1 MNEHQD
7 EQYSR
12 RSPWWLS
19 LLGVIVLIAGAWYLI
34 RLIDQ
39 TEPEAERTQAA
50 KRTAMLVEVLTA
62 EKGNFQP
69 RITALGE
76 VRAAREVTLGS
87 RVSGEI
93 IERAENFVDGGL
105 VKAGEVVV
113 RLDPT
118 DYQKI
123 LARRESEHQQALADL
138 KLEKGQRKIA
148 ELDLELLEET
158 LEIKD
163 KDLALREPQLQSAQA
178 AVDLAAIAVE
188 QARLDFERTQIK
200 APFDAQVLTNRVEIG
215 AQISSGSE
223 VGRLVALD
231 EYWVIATVPM
241 ASLRLVDYSN
251 DENASVAE
259 IRNPEAWGAD
269 VVRTGKVV
277 RLLGS
282 LDNETRLARVVI
294 SIKDPLGREGGLP
307 PLILE
312 SLLDVAILG
321 NSISEVVRLPR
332 EYLRKNDTVWI
343 NEEGALSVREV
354 EVVFRD
360 KSFAYLSKGVE
371 AGEEI
376 VTTSLASVSEGAA
389 LRTKTSGDEK

>member
-231 EYWVIATVPM
+231 EY
-241 ASLRLVDYSN
+241 
-251 DENASVAE
+251 
-259 IRNPEAWGAD
+259 
-269 VVRTGKVV
+269 
-277 RLLGS
+277 
-282 LDNETRLARVVI
+282 
-294 SIKDPLGREGGLP
+294 
-307 PLILE
+307 
-312 SLLDVAILG
+312 
-321 NSISEVVRLPR
+321 
-332 EYLRKNDTVWI
+332 
-343 NEEGALSVREV
+343 
-354 EVVFRD
+354 
-360 KSFAYLSKGVE
+360 
-371 AGEEI
+371 
-376 VTTSLASVSEGAA
+376 
-389 LRTKTSGDEK
+389 

>member
-1 MNEHQD
+1 MDDNQHEED
-7 EQYSR
+7 NCGGR
-12 RSPWWLS
+12 WWIS
-19 LLGVIVLIAGAWYLI
+19 LLGCLVLIAGAWYLI

-50 KRTAMLVEVLTA
+50 KRTAMLVQVLKA
-62 EKGNFQP
+62 EKGDFQP
-69 RITALGE
+69 RISALGE
-76 VRAAREVTLGS
+76 VRAAREVTLGA

-105 VKAGEVVV
+105 VREGEVVV

-148 ELDLELLEET
+148 ELDLELLEES
-158 LEIKD
+158 LEVKD
-163 KDLALREPQLQSAQA
+163 KELALREPQLQSAQA
-178 AVDLAAIAVE
+178 AVELAAIAVE

-200 APFDAQVLTNRVEIG
+200 APFDAQVLSNQVEVG
-215 AQISSGSE
+215 TQINSGSE

-231 EYWVIATVPM
+231 EYWVVATVPM
-241 ASLRLVDYSN
+241 SSLRWVRFSDG
-251 DENASVAE
+251 EKASVAE
-259 IRNPEAWGAD
+259 IRNPGAWGEN
-269 VVRTGKVV
+269 VVRTGQVV
-277 RLLGS
+277 RLLGT
-282 LDNETRLARVVI
+282 LDEETRLARVVI
-294 SIKDPLGREGGLP
+294 SVKDPLGREENLP

-321 NSISEVVRLPR
+321 NSISDVVRLPR

-343 NEEGALSVREV
+343 NQDGKLSIREV

-360 KSFAYLSKGVE
+360 KNFAYLSKGVE
-371 AGEEI
+371 AGEEV
-376 VTTSLASVSEGAA
+376 VTTNLASVTEGAA
-389 LRTKTSGDEK
+389 LRTKQSADEK